1 MSAVSVVSYIINAY
15 SWIIVARVVISWFI
29 INSRNETLISVYQ
42 VLVQITDPVLVPLRR
57 IVPSV
62 GMIDITPMVAII
74 ILWAVDA
81 ILWSLV

>member
-1 MSAVSVVSYIINAY
+1 MSAVSIVSYIITAY
-15 SWIIVARVVISWFI
+15 SWIIVARVVLSWFM

-57 IVPSV
+57 ILPSV

-74 ILWAVDA
+74 ILWAIDA